1 MIIVLNLNGLEIN
14 TRVFIAPMA
23 GVTDYPYRQIL
34 REFGAGVLFTEM
46 ISSQGLIQ
54 GNRRTENLIEI
65 NHEKPGII
73 GVQIF
78 GEDPSIMAEAAA
90 LVAEKHRPDLLD
102 INMGCPARKVVSTG
116 AGAALMQDPKQAG
129 QITRA
134 VARAVELPVT
144 VKIRLGWDS
153 SNLTAA
159 RVVDRT
165 LEAGA
170 AAVTVHGRTREQFY
184 SGRADWQ
191 AIAKIASST
200 SALIIGNGDIFTA
213 EDTRKML
220 ETTGCQ
226 AVMLARG
233 IQGNPWLVKTSRS
246 LVDEGRKIPGPTVEK
261 RISRALDHL
270 QRAIDYYGQ
279 DRAVPL
285 MRKHLSWYIKSLPH
299 AARVRDRINKLTEP
313 ARVQDLLLNYQQ
325 ALTEN
330 REQHFKQYLLE
341 MKSQQ

>member
-1 MIIVLNLNGLEIN
+1 MLNLNGLEIN

-46 ISSQGLIQ
+46 VSSQGLIQ

-73 GVQIF
+73 GVQLF
-78 GEDPSIMAEAAA
+78 GDDPSIMAEAAI

-129 QITRA
+129 RITRA
-134 VARAVELPVT
+134 VAKAVKLPVT

-153 SNLTAA
+153 SKLTAA
-159 RVVDRT
+159 RVVDRV

-184 SGRADWQ
+184 SGQADWQ
-191 AIAKIASST
+191 AITEIASST
-200 SALIIGNGDIFTA
+200 SASIIGNGDIFTA
-213 EDTRKML
+213 EDARRML

-233 IQGNPWLVKTSRS
+233 VQGNPWLVKTSLS
-246 LVDEGRKIPGPTVEK
+246 LVDKGQQIPGPTIEE
-261 RISRALDHL
+261 RISQALDHL

-279 DRAVPL
+279 ERAVPL
-285 MRKHLSWYIKSLPH
+285 MRKHLSWYIKGLPH
-299 AARVRDRINKLTEP
+299 AARIRDRINKLTEP
-313 ARVQDLLLNYQQ
+313 PSIQNLLLNYQQ
-325 ALTEN
+325 ALIED
-330 REQHFKQYLLE
+330 REQHFKQYLQDL
-341 MKSQQ
+341 KN